1 MSYRRSGVN
10 YILWALYGLTVC
22 AALTMQAET
31 VCMLLGWAEV
41 QWYLLAAAG
50 CILLLFFLLF
60 LPVRL
65 LSGRYGSSGKKERG
79 REGRPGKKLA
89 EGGYL
94 VLLIAVSLGLR
105 LFCMREMTAAEMGDA
120 GMVLTS
126 GFPFASLTLSSLY
139 AWLKLLLSAWTE
151 RGIYAAGFLAPLY
164 ETLGVLL
171 FYPALRSLAGKLSA
185 VTVTAVLAFLPVFP
199 GMSEAGGRYG
209 FFLTAAAILLLL
221 SSFYIESLSAGKLS
235 AKKPAAKKSV
245 AGLAVLCGLPTGA
258 AVFLDTAFVS
268 LLLFSIWT
276 SFFVLPVEAVPQS
289 GSRARRDGT
298 AVKGRR
304 TVSGQAGNGKRRA
317 VGIIALI
324 LAAVLGY
331 AALLAV
337 QVWLSGEGPLE
348 TLMGRYSPVGI
359 VSGSAGES
367 MFWLIPVVCLC
378 ILYIFGFF
386 DQRGNVGSV
395 WLPSFL
401 FSVAVSASGGKG
413 GAEQAMSLL
422 YWLIMAGMGLHSAF
436 FREGKRKERGDES
449 EEIPVPTEA
458 VYAVKEGMEK
468 NTAAGRDPMPGEP
481 LPNPLPVP
489 KRHERREM
497 DYAYEPGEDEMFFD
511 IDRVEEGDDF
521 DYQ

>member
-10 YILWALYGLTVC
+10 YILWALYGLMVC

-41 QWYLLAAAG
+41 QWYLLAATG

-105 LFCMREMTAAEMGDA
+105 LFCMREMAAAEMGNA

-126 GFPFASLTLSSLY
+126 GFPFASLTFSSLY

-221 SSFYIESLSAGKLS
+221 SSF
-235 AKKPAAKKSV
+235 
-245 AGLAVLCGLPTGA
+245 
-258 AVFLDTAFVS
+258 
-268 LLLFSIWT
+268 
-276 SFFVLPVEAVPQS
+276 
-289 GSRARRDGT
+289 
-298 AVKGRR
+298 
-304 TVSGQAGNGKRRA
+304 
-317 VGIIALI
+317 
-324 LAAVLGY
+324 
-331 AALLAV
+331 
-337 QVWLSGEGPLE
+337 
-348 TLMGRYSPVGI
+348 
-359 VSGSAGES
+359 
-367 MFWLIPVVCLC
+367 
-378 ILYIFGFF
+378 
-386 DQRGNVGSV
+386 
-395 WLPSFL
+395 
-401 FSVAVSASGGKG
+401 
-413 GAEQAMSLL
+413 
-422 YWLIMAGMGLHSAF
+422 
-436 FREGKRKERGDES
+436 
-449 EEIPVPTEA
+449 
-458 VYAVKEGMEK
+458 
-468 NTAAGRDPMPGEP
+468 
-481 LPNPLPVP
+481 
-489 KRHERREM
+489 
-497 DYAYEPGEDEMFFD
+497 
-511 IDRVEEGDDF
+511 
-521 DYQ
+521 